1 MKRLLAYS
9 SIAHAGYLLTALVA
23 TPTLAG
29 EAVLFYLVAYAAV
42 NLGAFGAIAA
52 LSKGG
57 AEPVSLADLA
67 GLADR
72 RPALAAA
79 LAVVLVSLTGIPVT
93 AGFVGKFYLFGA
105 AVSAGWVTLA
115 IVGVLMSV
123 VSAYYY
129 LRIVVAMYMEP
140 PRGEDRWAAVTPAA
154 TLALALSV
162 GVTLVFGL
170 WPAPVLALA
179 RLASRSLL

>member
-1 MKRLLAYS
+1 
-9 SIAHAGYLLTALVA
+9 
-23 TPTLAG
+23 
-29 EAVLFYLVAYAAV
+29 
-42 NLGAFGAIAA
+42 
-52 LSKGG
+52 
-57 AEPVSLADLA
+57 
-67 GLADR
+67 
-72 RPALAAA
+72 
-79 LAVVLVSLTGIPVT
+79 
-93 AGFVGKFYLFGA
+93 
-105 AVSAGWVTLA
+105 VTLA